1 MAIKNSNSK
10 SSSNTPQAS
19 KKKSMKGMKIVPD
32 LITHKV
38 TGMPTKLNLYEDSHT
53 KPVWTPNIMFYLAN
67 CVLDKYSHISK
78 GEKVGIF
85 KSPECFGPRNIDTE
99 LDIIF
104 HPFIWNH
111 NWHLAIGLMKER
123 KILMVD
129 CSDDVSCTL
138 SFPVKSVLRIEEFIL
153 TFGHKARKSALKKP
167 IHVAWEFKKISKIQ
181 GVNVLAVIYCVC
193 CSDLFRKSLQD
204 ADESYNQDTKDT
216 KDNKHIISSKHHRIY
231 DIDEFYEELPSL
243 ERYNFSAELY
253 KSKEFVLVQPS
264 LMPEFPGNEMKK
276 NNDVTEFED
285 LTINDSDDQGKTNN
299 TTTTKT
305 TNSKVEN
312 KGVLQPLDQDTNKR
326 KSNNIFSIENEN
338 KKIKIMSS
346 ERKFKAPVI
355 KNTEPIVIDIDD
367 EEEEEEDKEETE
379 VKEDKTAAEPEVEA
393 IIESQ
398 VTETKDNK
406 AATNDTETNDKETN
420 DKENEINKEGTL
432 KEKYI
437 SDKENLDKSN
447 NNVNNK
453 LSETNKEN
461 VALVEI
467 PDKNRNVSKQNIVS
481 DTIKEFE
488 QIKLRENKETEKK
501 SHEAKMISE
510 RDKQYFKKVLSQR
523 ILKDT
528 IAKKYVKFVL
538 RKKEKQNRT
547 MQQTVDLANEI
558 SLTIQSWCHI
568 NNSDRQL
575 WNICITDFLECSKI
589 RNKVDFDSKDSKKLL
604 DIDHKNKIIPL
615 ILTNGNVIFVNFN
628 VDQNN
633 AENCAVYVLEIC
645 LKSKK
650 SYGTEGKLMKTAAF
664 KKLVEEYGFKT
675 GRLITEISYSRYI
688 SPFDEILYPFFY
700 FINYFSY
707 IDKFNFNEEFND
719 DIIEDYSDALD
730 DLMDSIL
737 KLNLQ
742 HIKDDFFKLKEI
754 IASFR
759 KIQT

>member
-1 MAIKNSNSK
+1 MAIKNSSSK
-10 SSSNTPQAS
+10 SGSSTPQAS
-19 KKKSMKGMKIVPD
+19 KKKSMRGMRIVPD

-53 KPVWTPNIMFYLAN
+53 KHVWTPNIMFYLAN

-204 ADESYNQDTKDT
+204 ADESINQDTKD
-216 KDNKHIISSKHHRIY
+216 NKQTVPSKHHRIY
-231 DIDEFYEELPSL
+231 DIDEFYEELPYL
-243 ERYNFSAELY
+243 ERYNFSAELC
-253 KSKEFVLVQPS
+253 KSKEFVLIQPS
-264 LMPEFPGNEMKK
+264 LMPEFPGNEIKK

-285 LTINDSDDQGKTNN
+285 LTLNDSDDQIATNSN
-299 TTTTKT
+299 KT
-305 TNSKVEN
+305 TNLKDEN

-326 KSNNIFSIENEN
+326 KFNNGLSIANET

-346 ERKFKAPVI
+346 EPKLKAPVFA
-355 KNTEPIVIDIDD
+355 NTEHIVIDIEDD
-367 EEEEEEDKEETE
+367 EEEDKAKAGT
-379 VKEDKTAAEPEVEA
+379 EVEA
-393 IIESQ
+393 KAIVDGKETEHKDSKISKD
-398 VTETKDNK
+398 TETKN
-406 AATNDTETNDKETN
+406 
-420 DKENEINKEGTL
+420 KENELKEEDTL
-432 KEKYI
+432 KGKNT
-437 SDKENLDKSN
+437 SDKENVDESN
-447 NNVNNK
+447 INVNKN
-453 LSETNKEN
+453 LTESNKEN
-461 VALVEI
+461 GALVEI
-467 PDKNRNVSKQNIVS
+467 PDKEGNVNRQNIVS

-488 QIKLRENKETEKK
+488 QVKLREKIETEKK

-510 RDKQYFKKVLSQR
+510 RDRQYFKKVLSQR

-528 IAKKYVKFVL
+528 IAKKYVTFVL

-547 MQQTVDLANEI
+547 IQQTVDLANDI
-558 SLTIQSWCHI
+558 SFMIQSWCHI

-589 RNKVDFDSKDSKKLL
+589 RNRVDFDSKDSKKLL
-604 DIDHKNKIIPL
+604 DIDHNNKIIPL
-615 ILTNGNVIFVNFN
+615 LLTNGNIVFINFN
-628 VDQNN
+628 IDQNN
-633 AENCAVYVLEIC
+633 PDNCAVYVLEIC

-675 GRLITEISYSRYI
+675 GRLVTEISYSRYI
-688 SPFDEILYPFFY
+688 SPFDEILYPIFY

-730 DLMDSIL
+730 DLMDSII

-759 KIQT
+759 KIQPS

>member
-1 MAIKNSNSK
+1 MAIKNSSSK
-10 SSSNTPQAS
+10 SGSSTPQAS
-19 KKKSMKGMKIVPD
+19 KKKSMRGMRIVPD
-32 LITHKV
+32 SITHKV

-53 KPVWTPNIMFYLAN
+53 KHVWTPNIMFYLAN

-204 ADESYNQDTKDT
+204 ADESNNQDTKD
-216 KDNKHIISSKHHRIY
+216 NKQTVPSKHHRIY
-231 DIDEFYEELPSL
+231 DIDEFYEELPYL
-243 ERYNFSAELY
+243 ERYNFSAELC

-264 LMPEFPGNEMKK
+264 LMPEFPGNEIKK

-285 LTINDSDDQGKTNN
+285 LTLNDSDDQVATNN
-299 TTTTKT
+299 TKN
-305 TNSKVEN
+305 TNLKAEN

-326 KSNNIFSIENEN
+326 KLNNVLSIANET

-346 ERKFKAPVI
+346 EPKLKAPVFT
-355 KNTEPIVIDIDD
+355 NTEHIVIDIED
-367 EEEEEEDKEETE
+367 EEEEEDKAKAGT
-379 VKEDKTAAEPEVEA
+379 EVEA
-393 IIESQ
+393 KAIVDGKETQHKDNKISKD
-398 VTETKDNK
+398 TETKN
-406 AATNDTETNDKETN
+406 
-420 DKENEINKEGTL
+420 KENELKEEAL
-432 KEKYI
+432 KEKNT
-437 SDKENLDKSN
+437 SDKENVDESN
-447 NNVNNK
+447 INDNK
-453 LSETNKEN
+453 NSTEPNKEN
-461 VALVEI
+461 GALVEI
-467 PDKNRNVSKQNIVS
+467 PDKEGNVNKQNIVS

-488 QIKLRENKETEKK
+488 QVKLREKIETEKK

-528 IAKKYVKFVL
+528 IAKKYVTFVL

-547 MQQTVDLANEI
+547 IQQTVDLANDI
-558 SLTIQSWCHI
+558 SFMIQSWCHI

-604 DIDHKNKIIPL
+604 EIDHKNKIIPL
-615 ILTNGNVIFVNFN
+615 ILTNGNIIFVNFN
-628 VDQNN
+628 IDQNN
-633 AENCAVYVLEIC
+633 PENCAVYVLEIC

-730 DLMDSIL
+730 DLMDSII

-759 KIQT
+759 KIQPS